1 MKFSKMALFLSGLF
15 FGGAIDHA
23 ILGSLGRDVTP
34 YGVKSG
40 VLGNWLLAGL
50 DVFVAA
56 VFYALHRSRERIAS

>member
-1 MKFSKMALFLSGLF
+1 MNVSKLALFLSGLF
-15 FGGAIDHA
+15 FGGAVDHA

-50 DVFVAA
+50 DVFLAA
-56 VFYALHRSRERIAS
+56 AFYGLHRAREPYRS